1 MSKSCPR
8 NQRHL
13 PNTRTTRAGFRMSA
27 VRRSTQR
34 QNRPQFPIN
43 LNHMPVLRVRVRAQ
57 RDLLD
62 QTPQDLCRLCP
73 RVVLIQRR
81 AQIRH
86 LPRVGRN
93 GPIGTA
99 CRVAG

>member
-1 MSKSCPR
+1 
-8 NQRHL
+8 
-13 PNTRTTRAGFRMSA
+13 
-27 VRRSTQR
+27 
-34 QNRPQFPIN
+34 
-43 LNHMPVLRVRVRAQ
+43 
-57 RDLLD
+57 
-62 QTPQDLCRLCP
+62 
-73 RVVLIQRR
+73 LIQRR